1 MTESTNPHGRFL
13 IGPDL
18 YPHWARTTRLVASIV
33 VPLVAVASLVAGLMA
48 DKGALEIIASTLWT
62 TVVAFVSVAFWCTFG
77 FAVAERAGQ
86 RGSTRSWTPE
96 DREPVPTE
104 SRPGLG
110 ETIGSVVIAL
120 GSAALLVLQRGWG
133 TAPLI
138 HPDAWDGRA
147 QLIVAALVVG
157 AASAVLAHRRGWITA
172 ITLGDVASNLV
183 LASMVLWLATS
194 DALINPGFFDA
205 LDATERNDLAELSG
219 WVTAI
224 IVIVVAVIDSI
235 ESINGWRR
243 HRRRPN
249 DPAVG

>member
-1 MTESTNPHGRFL
+1 MTESTTPHGRFL

-18 YPHWARTTRLVASIV
+18 YPHWARTTRLIASIV
-33 VPLVAVASLVAGLMA
+33 VPLVAAASLIAGMMA
-48 DKGALEIIASTLWT
+48 DKGALEIVASTLWT

-86 RGSTRSWTPE
+86 RSSTWSWTP
-96 DREPVPTE
+96 DDLGQVPAP

-110 ETIGSVVIAL
+110 ETIGSVVIAS

-133 TAPLI
+133 RSPLI

-147 QLIVAALVVG
+147 QVVVG
-157 AASAVLAHRRGWITA
+157 GLVAGAVVAVLAHLRGWTTV
-172 ITLGDVASNLV
+172 ITLANVAINLV
-183 LASMVLWLATS
+183 LASIVLWLATT
-194 DALINPGFFDA
+194 DVLINPAFFDA
-205 LDATERNDLAELSG
+205 LDATERSDLAELSG

-224 IVIVVAVIDSI
+224 IVIIVAVIDSI

-243 HRRRPN
+243 HRRRPS
-249 DPAVG
+249 DGAVG